1 MSLSLPLSL
10 SLSLSLC
17 LSLSPSVFGGVFDSF
32 SFLFY
37 VCDSKHGQQLSC
49 GTCFALAVGYAS
61 LFQPKTATLEDIA
74 IAPMK
79 GIDML
84 ASKSSVISE
93 VQAMSFFRPQ
103 GCS

>member
-1 MSLSLPLSL
+1 
-10 SLSLSLC
+10 
-17 LSLSPSVFGGVFDSF
+17 
-32 SFLFY
+32 
-37 VCDSKHGQQLSC
+37 
-49 GTCFALAVGYAS
+49 VGYAS

-103 GCS
+103 GGS